1 MVRKKQRKPKRQV
14 PRTRGSTLHYQK
26 NYFEEGNPF
35 VNPPIMNSSNSMPYS
50 EVNSGGGGTTSM
62 FFPGVGYVEVIKY
75 DGPTAADQGPEIP
88 KDEIIPKEPQKE
100 SHAVNHNNNEPQ
112 EAFKP
117 NKPPAIGYA
126 PPTYETQDPNVMS
139 NEEATKEELAYIA
152 QKEKENQNNKQP
164 LGGESIEEITHT
176 TGAAIDPETGL
187 TYQGPPMTI
196 TESGI
201 DQNADPEDGR
211 VNLAAGQASVY
222 DNTSTNASNLVVD
235 LSDTSQ
241 DYSVYGTFTKN
252 PYGNGRY

>member
-14 PRTRGSTLHYQK
+14 PRTRGSALHYQK

-35 VNPPIMNSSNSMPYS
+35 VNPPIINSSNSMPYS

-139 NEEATKEELAYIA
+139 NEEA
-152 QKEKENQNNKQP
+152 

-187 TYQGPPMTI
+187 TYQGDTMTI